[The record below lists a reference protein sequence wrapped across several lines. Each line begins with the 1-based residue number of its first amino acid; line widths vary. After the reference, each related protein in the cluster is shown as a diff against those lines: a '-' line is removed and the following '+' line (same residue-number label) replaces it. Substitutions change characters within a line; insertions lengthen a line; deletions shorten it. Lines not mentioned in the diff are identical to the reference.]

1 MEYKAEIP
9 KKGNLLKAEIVSFL
23 NSEGG
28 TILLGADDQGRV
40 LEEKIKDYKRWE
52 EILSNWIFNAFY
64 PEVIDLIQVFPNEI
78 PFRILIKK
86 GKEKPYFYKE
96 GEGFHAKGVYIR
108 VGSSKRVASFQ
119 EIQRMIFATKS
130 HEYESLPCEKTN
142 LTFQYLENK
151 LEEKGITFDS
161 YGLSLLDKE
170 GKYNNAAL
178 LLSDQNPTISK
189 FAVFQGLDVSIF
201 LDKKEFRGSILK
213 QLDDILYFSNLS
225 NKKKIIYTHNRS
237 RMNKKQKDK
246 GLMKAVK
253 EQPQFRLT
261 SNFTFRTMQKVEEA
275 ILLREKKQERKML
288 LATIA
293 ASLFLIISGS
303 IGLYIYFGN
312 HIKETMYHAFLA
324 GSHVLKIQIPLI
336 YLLFIITIP
345 LFMVFDRWMRKQY
358 FKRHS

>member
-1 MEYKAEIP
+1 
-9 KKGNLLKAEIVSFL
+9 
-23 NSEGG
+23 
-28 TILLGADDQGRV
+28 
-40 LEEKIKDYKRWE
+40 
-52 EILSNWIFNAFY
+52 
-64 PEVIDLIQVFPNEI
+64 
-78 PFRILIKK
+78 
-86 GKEKPYFYKE
+86 
-96 GEGFHAKGVYIR
+96 
-108 VGSSKRVASFQ
+108 
-119 EIQRMIFATKS
+119 
-130 HEYESLPCEKTN
+130 
-142 LTFQYLENK
+142 
-151 LEEKGITFDS
+151 
-161 YGLSLLDKE
+161 
-170 GKYNNAAL
+170 
-178 LLSDQNPTISK
+178 
-189 FAVFQGLDVSIF
+189 
-201 LDKKEFRGSILK
+201 
-213 QLDDILYFSNLS
+213 
-225 NKKKIIYTHNRS
+225 
-237 RMNKKQKDK
+237 MNKKQKDK

-275 ILLREKKQERKML
+275 IKML

>member
-119 EIQRMIFATKS
+119 EIQRMIFPQNHMNTKA
-130 HEYESLPCEKTN
+130 
-142 LTFQYLENK
+142 YL
-151 LEEKGITFDS
+151 
-161 YGLSLLDKE
+161 
-170 GKYNNAAL
+170 
-178 LLSDQNPTISK
+178 
-189 FAVFQGLDVSIF
+189 V
-201 LDKKEFRGSILK
+201 KKRI
-213 QLDDILYFSNLS
+213 
-225 NKKKIIYTHNRS
+225 
-237 RMNKKQKDK
+237 
-246 GLMKAVK
+246 
-253 EQPQFRLT
+253 
-261 SNFTFRTMQKVEEA
+261 
-275 ILLREKKQERKML
+275 
-288 LATIA
+288 
-293 ASLFLIISGS
+293 
-303 IGLYIYFGN
+303 
-312 HIKETMYHAFLA
+312 
-324 GSHVLKIQIPLI
+324 
-336 YLLFIITIP
+336 
-345 LFMVFDRWMRKQY
+345 
-358 FKRHS
+358 